1 MTKES
6 LNTFDLKNENE
17 GVELKKALFLQRFI
31 AFLVDMLIVSV
42 VVAFISAPFVDN
54 KKITKLEDQGVEIIQ
69 KLQKNEIDSQVYLK
83 EYSNVYY
90 KLARNSGIIS
100 LVTILFSV
108 LYFVVYQ
115 IYAKGQ
121 TFGKKLLKIKIISLD
136 GALFMN
142 QMIFRAFIANF
153 ILFDIISFA
162 VMLFSPKSIYLYMII
177 FIEIIK
183 WIITFISVIMIMNK
197 KDGCAVH
204 DKLLHTMVVRE
215 N

>member
-69 KLQKNEIDSQVYLK
+69 KLQKNEIDSQVYWK

-162 VMLFSPKSIYLYMII
+162 VMLFSPKSIYLYMIV

>member
-162 VMLFSPKSIYLYMII
+162 VMLFSPKSIYLYMIV

>member
-69 KLQKNEIDSQVYLK
+69 KLQKNKIDSQVYLK

-121 TFGKKLLKIKIISLD
+121 TFGKKLLKIKIVSLD

-162 VMLFSPKSIYLYMII
+162 VMLFSPKSIYLYMIV